1 MGIFNR
7 ISVSMTRKMPNWLA
21 ATGLMLSLSAS
32 FWGCAGHK
40 NPHQLPLTIKASQL
54 KLQYDSNPNL
64 QMVSLERFI
73 PHLKTDQ
80 RYTTSNNF
88 TGQVLYKEPG
98 VFLRKAAAV
107 PLKLVADSLAK
118 LGLGILVYDGYRP
131 YAATL
136 KMWEIVP
143 DDRYAANPANGS
155 GHNRGIAVDLTLYN
169 MATGD
174 TLPMPTGFDDFTEKA
189 HHNYQQLPAEVLAN
203 RATLKQIME
212 HFGFLSLP
220 TEWWHFYLPEPKR
233 YPLMDVSF
241 SKLRKLL

>member
-1 MGIFNR
+1 
-7 ISVSMTRKMPNWLA
+7 MTQKMTNWLVA
-21 ATGLMLSLSAS
+21 GAVFFSLLAGIA
-32 FWGCAGHK
+32 GCSSRR
-40 NPHQLPLTIKASQL
+40 NPYQLPLTWRANQL
-54 KLQYDSNPNL
+54 KLQYDSNPQL
-64 QMVSLERFI
+64 QMVSLEGFI

-80 RYTTSNNF
+80 RYTTTNNF

-98 VFLRKAAAV
+98 VYLRKAAAE
-107 PLKLVADSLAK
+107 PLKMVADSLAK
-118 LGLGILVYDGYRP
+118 LGLGLLVYDGYRP

-155 GHNRGIAVDLTLYN
+155 GHNRGIAVDLGLYN
-169 MATGD
+169 LTTGD

-203 RATLKQIME
+203 RATLKQVME
-212 HFGFLSLP
+212 HFEFVALP

-241 SKLRKLL
+241 STFKKLQ